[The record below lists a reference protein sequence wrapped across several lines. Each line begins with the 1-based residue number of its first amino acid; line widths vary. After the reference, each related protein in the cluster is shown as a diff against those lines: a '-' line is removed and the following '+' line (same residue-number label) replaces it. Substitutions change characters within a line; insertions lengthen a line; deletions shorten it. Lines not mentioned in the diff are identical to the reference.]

1 MKTFVHYIKSG
12 SKQAHCKR
20 MDITLILGGTFLILF
35 ILFTLVYSPHN
46 IFAQANSE
54 SNYNNNNAIIK
65 DPNKEVPSVVV
76 TFEEK
81 EVEMD
86 PFMHS
91 QSNPSNMID
100 TSQLNETQDKIVT
113 KIGNANLFETQS
125 DTDNNLNLKQGDKI
139 TLSYGK
145 QPLEIKAYLIDYDTE
160 DETEIYPIKQI
171 DYSTF
176 SIPADA
182 PVGLK
187 NLEIRGSFDHNEQVT
202 YTTSV
207 FVETNNPV
215 VNTQDFNEQNEENN
229 DNENEEE
236 NEEENN

>member
-1 MKTFVHYIKSG
+1 MKTFIHYTNSASI
-12 SKQAHCKR
+12 QAHCKR
-20 MDITLILGGTFLILF
+20 TNITMILVGSFLILF
-35 ILFTLVYSPHN
+35 ILFTLIYSPHY
-46 IFAQANSE
+46 IFAQTNTE
-54 SNYNNNNAIIK
+54 SNYNNNAMVK
-65 DPNKEVPSVVV
+65 DPDKEVPSVVI

-91 QSNPSNMID
+91 QINPSHIIKS
-100 TSQLNETQDKIVT
+100 SQLNETQDKVVT

-125 DTDNNLNLKQGDKI
+125 DIDTKLNLKQGDKI

-160 DETEIYPIKQI
+160 DETEIYPVKQI

-182 PVGLK
+182 PPGLK
-187 NLEIRGSFDHNEQVT
+187 NLEIRSSFDNNEQVT
-202 YTTSV
+202 YITSV

-215 VNTQDFNEQNEENN
+215 INTQDVNDRNNEENN
-229 DNENEEE
+229 ND
-236 NEEENN
+236 

>member
-1 MKTFVHYIKSG
+1 MKTFIHYTNSA

-20 MDITLILGGTFLILF
+20 TDITMILVGTFLILF
-35 ILFTLVYSPHN
+35 MLFTLIYSPHY
-46 IFAQANSE
+46 IFAQANTE
-54 SNYNNNNAIIK
+54 SNYNDNTIIK

-76 TFEEK
+76 SFEEK

-86 PFMHS
+86 PFIHS
-91 QSNPSNMID
+91 QSNPSNIIKA
-100 TSQLNETQDKIVT
+100 SQLNETQDKVVT

-125 DTDNNLNLKQGDKI
+125 DIDTKLNLKQGDKI

-160 DETEIYPIKQI
+160 DETEIYPVKQI

-182 PVGLK
+182 PPGLK
-187 NLEIRGSFDHNEQVT
+187 NLEIRSSFDNNEQVT
-202 YTTSV
+202 YITSV

-215 VNTQDFNEQNEENN
+215 INTQEVNDRNNEENN
-229 DNENEEE
+229 NEEYEEE
-236 NEEENN
+236 NK

>member
-1 MKTFVHYIKSG
+1 MKTFVHYIKSD

-35 ILFTLVYSPHN
+35 MLFTLVYSPHY
-46 IFAQANSE
+46 IFAQTNTE
-54 SNYNNNNAIIK
+54 SNYNNNKAINK
-65 DPNKEVPSVVV
+65 DPDKEVPSIVV
-76 TFEEK
+76 TFEDK
-81 EVEMD
+81 EIEMD

-91 QSNPSNMID
+91 QSNSSHMID
-100 TSQLNETQDKIVT
+100 TSQLNEIQDKVVT

-182 PVGLK
+182 PTGLK
-187 NLEIRGSFDHNEQVT
+187 NLEIRCSFDHNEQIT

-207 FVETNNPV
+207 FIETNNTI
-215 VNTQDFNEQNEENN
+215 VNKQNVNEQNNEENN
-229 DNENEEE
+229 DDENEGK
-236 NEEENN
+236 NQ